1 MAYHIWKTIW
11 KYGQAISRWKKK
23 FGPIS
28 PAARE
33 VWLANQWILYQ
44 DRQQTDLYHAN
55 AHKIYLLAHMIFLN
69 KCIYIYRHNI
79 YIYKYYVYI
88 LCISACICF
97 YKLQPVRRH
106 REEKFNTFVCRI
118 RMVSEDCA
126 AATQCPCGFPHVLAP
141 QILAANP
148 IPEMTKLSCTNS
160 QDGHLLG
167 GP

>member
-1 MAYHIWKTIW
+1 MENDMEIRSGDLKME
-11 KYGQAISRWKKK
+11 KK

-79 YIYKYYVYI
+79 YIYKYIMYIYIYIMYIFYVY
-88 LCISACICF
+88 
-97 YKLQPVRRH
+97 
-106 REEKFNTFVCRI
+106 
-118 RMVSEDCA
+118 
-126 AATQCPCGFPHVLAP
+126 PHVYVFINFN
-141 QILAANP
+141 Q
-148 IPEMTKLSCTNS
+148 
-160 QDGHLLG
+160 
-167 GP
+167 

>member
-1 MAYHIWKTIW
+1 MKIRSGDLKME
-11 KYGQAISRWKKK
+11 KK

-28 PAARE
+28 QAARE

-44 DRQQTDLYHAN
+44 DRQQTDRYHAN

-69 KCIYIYRHNI
+69 KCIYIYIHI
-79 YIYKYYVYI
+79 TYIYI